1 MHKKILI
8 LLSLSALFTLFLA
21 SAVQAQSF
29 GSIDLSTV
37 NVNELSEEQIRQADQ
52 EIRDRGLTLQQF
64 EQLAIAQGASRLQ
77 VSQLV
82 QRIRS
87 FRASSGI
94 ESAEQSTGEARDVMI
109 PLDESDVYREQ
120 TDRLPVAD
128 RTQTE
133 NDSLKVFGMDLFRQ
147 VAVSFEPSL
156 NLPTPV
162 DYVLGAGDELVIDI
176 WGASEQT
183 YRLTVSPEG
192 SIRIPNLSPIQVNGL
207 QMNEAEERILSRLT
221 NIYSGLRPNN
231 PGEGNTFAQ
240 VTLGNVRSIKVT
252 VIGEVT
258 RPGTYTIPSLATA
271 FNALFAA
278 GGPTRNGTFRNIQII
293 RSNEVVET
301 LDIYDFLVTGTQES
315 NIRLRDQD
323 VIKIDPY
330 VNRVH
335 VWGETKRK
343 GFFETIDGET
353 LSDLLEFTAGFTDQA
368 YTRTLTLEGMTPEMR
383 RVTTILY
390 PEEANLEIR
399 NGDKLRIGEIM
410 DRFVNRVRIRGAV
423 YRPGAYEYKEGMT
436 LYDLV
441 TQADGP
447 LEEAFL
453 QRAVIERLK
462 ENREPEI
469 LSFSLERLL
478 NDPAGYDIPLR
489 PDDLVR
495 VSNIFDLQE
504 EYTVRVRGAVNSSG
518 TFEFRDGLTLEDA
531 ILQADGF
538 RDNAAPYRVEVARR
552 ITNDSSS
559 ERRMDRVAEV
569 FQFEVEEY
577 LGLSEDDGDFEL
589 MPFDQVYVRTRP
601 NYQVQQT
608 VRIEGEVEFPGEY
621 VLPTRTTRLS
631 DIIEMAGG
639 LSDYAYP
646 EGASLDRT
654 MSDLTAEELEFL
666 DPEERS
672 DQMNGGNRTLV
683 GIQLNTALQR
693 PGGRD
698 DLILENGDVITV
710 PKELQTVRIEGEV
723 LSPTSVRYES
733 GKSFQSYINSAG
745 GVTDNAR
752 RKRAYIVYAN
762 GEVDRTRRFL
772 FFRNNPSVEPGAT
785 IVIPR
790 EPEQRELTAQERVS
804 IAATLASTTATIAL
818 IIDRITR

>member
-1 MHKKILI
+1 MYKKILI
-8 LLSLSALFTLFLA
+8 LLSLSALFMLIQTTE
-21 SAVQAQSF
+21 VHAQNF
-29 GSIDLSTV
+29 GSINLSTI
-37 NVNELSEEQIRQADQ
+37 NVNELSEDQIRQADQ

-64 EQLAIAQGASRLQ
+64 EQLAVAQGGSRLQ
-77 VSQLV
+77 ATQLV

-87 FRASSGI
+87 LRSSTGNG
-94 ESAEQSTGEARDVMI
+94 SADSTGETRETLI
-109 PLDESDVYREQ
+109 PLDESDVFRNQ
-120 TDRLPVAD
+120 ASQPAPAR
-128 RTQTE
+128 QQ
-133 NDSLKVFGMDLFRQ
+133 NDSLRVFGMDLFNQ
-147 VAVSFEPSL
+147 VSVSFEPSL
-156 NLPTPV
+156 NVPTPV

-176 WGASEQT
+176 WGAAEQT
-183 YRLTVSPEG
+183 YSLTVSPEG
-192 SIRIPNLSPIQVNGL
+192 SIRIPNLSPIQLNGL
-207 QMNEAEERILSRLT
+207 QMNDAEQRILSRLT

-231 PGEGNTFAQ
+231 PGQGNTFAQ

-278 GGPTRNGTFRNIQII
+278 GGPSRNGTFRNVQII
-293 RSNEVVET
+293 RANEVAET
-301 LDIYDFLVTGTQES
+301 LDLYDFLITGTQES

-323 VIKIDPY
+323 VIKVDPY

-343 GFFETIDGET
+343 GFFETLEGET
-353 LSDLLEFTAGFTDQA
+353 LADLIEFAAGFTNEA
-368 YTRTLTLEGMTPEMR
+368 YTRTLTMEGMTPEMR
-383 RVTTILY
+383 RVTSVMY
-390 PEEANLEIR
+390 PEEADLVIQ
-399 NGDKLRIGEIM
+399 NGDKLRVGQII
-410 DRFVNRVRIRGAV
+410 DRFTNRVQIRGAV
-423 YRPGAYEYKEGMT
+423 YRPGVYELTNGMT

-441 TQADGP
+441 QQADGP

-478 NDPAGYDIPLR
+478 DDPARYDVPLR
-489 PDDLVR
+489 PDDVVR

-518 TFEFRDGLTLEDA
+518 TFQYREQMTLEDA

-552 ITNDSSS
+552 ITNDSSAGK
-559 ERRMDRVAEV
+559 RMNRIAEV
-569 FQFEVEEY
+569 FQFEVEEF
-577 LGLSEDDGDFEL
+577 LGLNDDDAGFEL
-589 MPFDQVYVRTRP
+589 MPFDQIYVRTRP
-601 NYQVQQT
+601 NYEVQQT
-608 VRIEGEVEFPGEY
+608 ITIRGEVEFPGEY
-621 VLPTRTTRLS
+621 VLPARSTRIS

-646 EGASLDRT
+646 EGASLERS
-654 MSDLTAEELEFL
+654 MSDLTAAELEFL

-672 DQMNGGNRTLV
+672 DQLNGRNRTSV
-683 GIQLNTALQR
+683 GIRLADALR
-693 PGGRD
+693 SPGSRN
-698 DLILENGDVITV
+698 DLILDNGDLISI

-723 LSPTSVRYES
+723 LSPTSVRYQP
-733 GKSFQSYINSAG
+733 GKSFQSYVNSAG
-745 GVTDNAR
+745 GVTDYAR
-752 RKRAYIVYAN
+752 KKRAYIVYAN

-790 EPEQRELTAQERVS
+790 EPEQRELTVQERVS
-804 IAATLASTTATIAL
+804 IAAMLASTTATIAL
-818 IIDRITR
+818 IIDRISR